1 MRAREANPQVVLCN
15 GARLTSRKQAWA
27 GVDPLELTTG
37 KDGNVRIKIHEI
49 VDQLTTNV
57 DAVPADLLE
66 IAAFVYVADQAIKRA
81 GKKEIN
87 YGDKWYRN
95 YRFEIAVR
103 EPDFWNQSKVR
114 NALIET
120 LDFLSGDTF
129 EIAFCKNRSPTPL
142 SEYLDFGRAN
152 PNPEGV
158 KRVLLFSGGLDSL
171 AGAVEEIFHHQR
183 RVALVSH
190 KPVSHVAAR
199 QTRLF
204 SRICQAVQDPRL
216 QPLHLSITANKKG
229 ELEAEW
235 TQRTRSFLFAAMGGV
250 VARLFD
256 LNEVYFYENGVVSVN
271 LPLAGHEYGAR
282 ASRTT
287 HPLSLA
293 GFASILSLAFG
304 RPFAV
309 INDYSWL
316 TKQDVAA
323 RLKALGHSALATDSV
338 SCMHTRQTTEGQPHC
353 AMCSQCVSRRFATLG
368 AVYGM
373 DDPPNQYKCDVLLAP
388 RKNTVDRTIF
398 ERFIGLAHDITSMNS
413 ANEFFR
419 RFAYEISRITPYL
432 PGKHS
437 DAVAKLF
444 DLHRRHAE
452 QVNSV
457 IEEAMKAN
465 VHDFNQGKLDSTC
478 GLMTAF
484 AFGAQKARPPAQP
497 MDDGAA
503 EVASSYTPTKH
514 ALLVLQV
521 LSKAATLMQQ
531 TDLVSATE
539 SAGTR
544 LSQRTIGPIL
554 QKLDEQR
561 LVEYPEG
568 PRSGVRLTDEGRR
581 LLAAASRASD

>member
-1 MRAREANPQVVLCN
+1 MRARDANPQVVLCN
-15 GARLTSRKQAWA
+15 GARLTSRKQAW
-27 GVDPLELTTG
+27 VSKEPLELTTG
-37 KDGNVRIKIHEI
+37 KDGNVHIKIHEI

-57 DAVPADLLE
+57 AAVPADLLE
-66 IAAFVYVADQAIKRA
+66 IAAFIYVADQAIRRA

-129 EIAFCKNRSPTPL
+129 EIAFCKNHSPTPL

-199 QTRLF
+199 QTKLF
-204 SRICQAVQDPRL
+204 SRICQSVHDPR
-216 QPLHLSITANKKG
+216 QRPLHLSITANKKG

-250 VARLFD
+250 VAHLFK

-293 GFASILSLAFG
+293 GFANILSLAFG

-309 INDYSWL
+309 INDYTWL

-323 RLKALGHSALATDSV
+323 RLKALGYSQLATDSV

-368 AVYGM
+368 ASYGM

-388 RKNTVDRTIF
+388 RKTTVDRTTI
-398 ERFIGLAHDITSMNS
+398 ERFIGLAHDIASIGT
-413 ANEFFR
+413 ADEFFK
-419 RFAYEISRITPYL
+419 RFAYEISRITPYM
-432 PGKHS
+432 PGKPS
-437 DAVAKLF
+437 EAV
-444 DLHRRHAE
+444 
-452 QVNSV
+452 
-457 IEEAMKAN
+457 
-465 VHDFNQGKLDSTC
+465 
-478 GLMTAF
+478 
-484 AFGAQKARPPAQP
+484 
-497 MDDGAA
+497 
-503 EVASSYTPTKH
+503 
-514 ALLVLQV
+514 
-521 LSKAATLMQQ
+521 
-531 TDLVSATE
+531 
-539 SAGTR
+539 
-544 LSQRTIGPIL
+544 
-554 QKLDEQR
+554 
-561 LVEYPEG
+561 
-568 PRSGVRLTDEGRR
+568 GRM
-581 LLAAASRASD
+581 ACS